1 MVNIIKKY
9 LDNATNIKNAPKKK
23 KNVKFKNN
31 TESKDKDINSSS
43 NNKKSKRKY
52 RTNKTE
58 ILKDSNS
65 KIKKNNI
72 NKKDTTS
79 INNSTIKINNSTIK
93 IFHINNS
100 HKDLNEISSSKKIL
114 KKHDII
120 KNNLIDDDSSKNKIP
135 SKTDDVVNIDEYLE
149 TDLDDLSFDEVKI
162 RDKRS
167 FCEYFSGQIKSNL
180 LIVNIFTN
188 NEPFK
193 PRMINIILFIINID
207 LYLFVNALFINE
219 DFISEVFYS
228 TKDNFFSF
236 LTRSIDRIFYTTI
249 VKVIVDYIVDCFF
262 IDEKK
267 IKVILKSKRNSLTDK
282 KSKINE
288 ILKNTLN
295 RFIFFIVF
303 SFVIT
308 LFSLYYII
316 CFNYRY
322 YYITNEWIKSSVFI
336 ILFIHILSILTIL
349 LESLLRFLSL
359 KINSEKI
366 YKLSL
371 FFS

>member
-1 MVNIIKKY
+1 M
-9 LDNATNIKNAPKKK
+9 
-23 KNVKFKNN
+23 
-31 TESKDKDINSSS
+31 
-43 NNKKSKRKY
+43 
-52 RTNKTE
+52 
-58 ILKDSNS
+58 
-65 KIKKNNI
+65 
-72 NKKDTTS
+72 
-79 INNSTIKINNSTIK
+79 
-93 IFHINNS
+93 
-100 HKDLNEISSSKKIL
+100 
-114 KKHDII
+114 
-120 KNNLIDDDSSKNKIP
+120 
-135 SKTDDVVNIDEYLE
+135 NIDEYLE

-162 RDKRS
+162 RDKRN

-188 NEPFK
+188 NDPFK

-207 LYLFVNALFINE
+207 LYLFANALFINE

-228 TKDNFFSF
+228 NKDNFFSF

>member
-1 MVNIIKKY
+1 M
-9 LDNATNIKNAPKKK
+9 
-23 KNVKFKNN
+23 KFKNN
-31 TESKDKDINSSS
+31 TESKDKDNNNS
-43 NNKKSKRKY
+43 NNKKPKRKY

-58 ILKDSNS
+58 VIKDSNS

-72 NKKDTTS
+72 NKKDATS
-79 INNSTIKINNSTIK
+79 INNSTIK

-120 KNNLIDDDSSKNKIP
+120 KNNLIDDDSSFKNKIP
-135 SKTDDVVNIDEYLE
+135 SKTEDVMNTDEYLE

-207 LYLFVNALFINE
+207 LYLFANALFINE

-228 TKDNFFSF
+228 NKDNFFSF

-288 ILKNTLN
+288 ILKNTLK

-316 CFNYRY
+316 CFNYGY